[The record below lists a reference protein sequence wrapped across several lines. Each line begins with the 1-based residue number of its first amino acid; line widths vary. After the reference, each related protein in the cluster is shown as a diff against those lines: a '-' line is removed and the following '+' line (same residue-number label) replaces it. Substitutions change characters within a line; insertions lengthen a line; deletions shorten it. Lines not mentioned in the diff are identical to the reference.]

1 MELRHLRYFVQ
12 VAEDLHFARAAAHL
26 GISQPPLSQQI
37 RALEDELQVRLLER
51 TSRRV
56 ALTPA
61 GALFLDAARAT
72 LREADNAMSVA
83 RRAARGELGELA
95 IGFSASAPFVPEIAH
110 AVAAFRNQY
119 PHVALLQREIGGADH
134 LQQIE
139 DRQLDLAFRRGRVI
153 PHLSEMLTAE
163 PFLNE
168 RLYVACPPGHRL
180 ARRASVAIADLA
192 DEPMVIYSNERS
204 TFTSNLLDLLRE
216 GGVEPRIAQIVT
228 DITTLFGLAAA
239 GIGVMVLVESLCNLQ
254 SPMLTY
260 RPIEGDSAT
269 IMLWLVRHRDPTLA
283 CRNFLALLDSPD
295 CRDRTPRQREV
306 ADGVE

>member
-61 GALFLDAARAT
+61 GVLFLDAARAT
-72 LREADNAMSVA
+72 LREADNAMSIA

-95 IGFSASAPFVPEIAH
+95 IGLSASAPFVREIAH
-110 AVAAFRNQY
+110 AVAQFRNHY
-119 PHVALLQREIGGADH
+119 PQVALLLREIGGAGH

-139 DRQLDLAFRRGRVI
+139 DHQLDLAFLRGRFIPTLPDAVI
-153 PHLSEMLTAE
+153 AE

-168 RLYVACPPGHRL
+168 RLYVACPSTHRF
-180 ARRASVAIADLA
+180 AQRAAIDLADLA
-192 DEPMVIYSNERS
+192 DEPMVIYSNDRS
-204 TFTSNLLDLLRE
+204 TFTSNLLELLRHE
-216 GGVEPRIAQIVT
+216 GVEPRIAQIVT

-260 RPIEGDSAT
+260 RPIADDQAT
-269 IMLWLVRHRDPTLA
+269 MMLWLLRHREPTLA
-283 CRNFLALLDSPD
+283 CRNFLGMLASPD
-295 CRDRTPRQREV
+295 RR
-306 ADGVE
+306 GVS